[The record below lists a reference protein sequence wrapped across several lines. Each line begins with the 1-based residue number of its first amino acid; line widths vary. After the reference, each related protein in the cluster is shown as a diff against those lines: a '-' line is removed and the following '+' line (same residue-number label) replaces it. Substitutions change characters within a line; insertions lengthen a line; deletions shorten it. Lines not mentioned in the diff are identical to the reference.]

1 MGLRW
6 VSGGAQ
12 DGACCADAARFRR
25 FIYVLRLHSSAAACG
40 GRRAGVFLGTR
51 CKSGHAA
58 AAMQQQSPRRTTRD
72 GGGGGIGVNDGAGG
86 DGGELSS

>member
-40 GRRAGVFLGTR
+40 GRRAGVFMSTR
-51 CKSGHAA
+51 CKSGTAA
-58 AAMQQQSPRRTTRD
+58 EARMRQSPQRTTRD
-72 GGGGGIGVNDGAGG
+72 GGGGGIDVRDWA
-86 DGGELSS
+86 